1 MGNPAYRK
9 TTPEVRQRA
18 RELRSRMTA
27 AEILLWEHLRNRQLG
42 GFKFRRQHPLGQ
54 LVVDFYSPA
63 CRLVVEID
71 GEIHL
76 GLGDYDL
83 IGTKQIQALGC
94 QVVRFYNWE
103 VEDYLDLVLKSILSA
118 CLDARNAQAEHEV
131 TYSDRIES
139 DIFP

>member
-18 RELRSRMTA
+18 KELRGRMTA
-27 AEILLWEHLRNRQLG
+27 AEILLWENLRNRQLG
-42 GFKFRRQHPLGQ
+42 DFKFRRQHPLGQ
-54 LVVDFYSPA
+54 FVVDFYCPA
-63 CRLVVEID
+63 CRLVIEID

-76 GLGDYDL
+76 EQGDYDL
-83 IGTKQIQALGC
+83 IRTEQLKALGC

-103 VEDYLDLVLKSILSA
+103 VENYLELVLKSILSA
-118 CLDARNAQAEHEV
+118 CLDASRVHAEQEV